1 MSIND
6 FLGFCP
12 GLLVSDVLDAHVG
25 GLVLDRN
32 QGRGTREGVGVG
44 VGEGATVVADSDELE
59 DARTIEPAMDD
70 MTNVP
75 LEGRTK
81 AKEPRLAVRDDR

>member
-1 MSIND
+1 MNFLASVQDSLSVMFLMPMSE
-6 FLGFCP
+6 
-12 GLLVSDVLDAHVG
+12 GLSLIV
-25 GLVLDRN
+25 
-32 QGRGTREGVGVG
+32 TREGVGAG

-81 AKEPRLAVRDDR
+81 AKEPHLAVRDDR